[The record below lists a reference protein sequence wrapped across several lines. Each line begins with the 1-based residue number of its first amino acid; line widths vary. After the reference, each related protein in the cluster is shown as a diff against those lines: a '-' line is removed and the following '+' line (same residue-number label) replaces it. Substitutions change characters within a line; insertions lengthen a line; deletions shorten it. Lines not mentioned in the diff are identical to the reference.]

1 MCVVDSHLSFLSP
14 YCSSCIWLKSSS
26 LVTLHRLPC
35 AYCTK
40 PRFLRLTFKACSLP
54 TPVFCLPPCLW
65 HLLPG
70 HVWRHHLLLWG
81 PWHFL
86 PWCLCS
92 CHFFCPVCPLPYN
105 SCLIVYT
112 LLTEIFN
119 QCYLL
124 GILLNMP
131 WQMETH
137 PCPAGCDWHTRS
149 WKSR

>member
-1 MCVVDSHLSFLSP
+1 MCVVDSHRSFLSP

-40 PRFLRLTFKACSLP
+40 PRFLRLTNIQGLLFAHPRLLSSSMLVTPSPWSRLEASPSPVRTLTFPTQVSL
-54 TPVFCLPPCLW
+54 
-65 HLLPG
+65 LLPF
-70 HVWRHHLLLWG
+70 LLPSIPPSLQ
-81 PWHFL
+81 L
-86 PWCLCS
+86 LSYCLY
-92 CHFFCPVCPLPYN
+92 PA
-105 SCLIVYT
+105 
-112 LLTEIFN
+112 EIFN

-137 PCPAGCDWHTRS
+137 PCPAGRDWHTRS